1 MDCCESHE
9 ATIQLNLWGV
19 LHFWGCLGCSL
30 LDLDVT
36 VAWGFS
42 FVTIEVHN
50 FAPVTSPSCWI
61 SFLLNLFI
69 RKHFPSQHI
78 QPSNT
83 TVIPILA
90 IQFIHGRREGW
101 RKVLIAVGRDW
112 MIGWTLAELA
122 TDSSSSIIHPL
133 KNWTSLMWSMVKTTF
148 CLSM

>member
-69 RKHFPSQHI
+69 RKHFPSQHN
-78 QPSNT
+78 SYSHACH
-83 TVIPILA
+83 PIHPWKERGL
-90 IQFIHGRREGW
+90 
-101 RKVLIAVGRDW
+101 KKSPDC
-112 MIGWTLAELA
+112 GWTGLNDWVDLG
-122 TDSSSSIIHPL
+122 
-133 KNWTSLMWSMVKTTF
+133 WTSHGFKLKYNSPIKELNFTHVINGKNHL
-148 CLSM
+148 LSVDVVLSY